1 MKAVMSEV
9 PADILAWRK
18 RTGADRWD
26 EVWEGVRHMPPMPN
40 REHHDL
46 AWAMETYLRW
56 RWARPRKAKVYHNV
70 NVASPGGWPHDYR
83 IPALILVSPER
94 FGIDHDEYFEGAPD
108 VVVEI
113 RSPGDE
119 TYEKLECYAH
129 LGVLEVWVIDRDR
142 KGSKI
147 YILQAG
153 RYEGRGVDA
162 DGWVRSSLTSLELRT
177 DTPGKLTMR
186 LAGEE
191 ASRADLPED

>member
-1 MKAVMSEV
+1 MKAVMSDV

-26 EVWEGVRHMPPMPN
+26 EVWEGVLHMPPMPN
-40 REHHDL
+40 REPHDL
-46 AWAMETYLRW
+46 EWAMETYLRW
-56 RWARPRKAKVYHNV
+56 RWAHPRKAQVYHNV

-94 FGIDHDEYFEGAPD
+94 IGIDHNAYFEGAPD

-113 RSPGDE
+113 RSPEDE
-119 TYEKLECYAH
+119 TYEKLECDAH

-142 KGSKI
+142 KAPEI
-147 YILQAG
+147 DILQAG
-153 RYEGRGVDA
+153 HYEGRVVDA
-162 DGWVRSSLTSLELRT
+162 DGWVRSPLTSLELRT